1 MILSSALNVSF
12 IYIYVSV
19 NMTFKVYCRKHLL
32 LSVLIFF
39 FFLSPDIFTFPFAF
53 VLAFCSLEPSLKVI
67 LNSQSKKATSFSN
80 AHDYLMMQ
88 DHLNSLS
95 LGFIFL

>member
-32 LSVLIFF
+32 LSVPIF

-67 LNSQSKKATSFSN
+67 IAKIRKQ
-80 AHDYLMMQ
+80 
-88 DHLNSLS
+88 HLSVMHMTT
-95 LGFIFL
+95 